1 MIFLAK
7 FGLSVVGTAAVA
19 AAALCSEGFI
29 EIKVHEKH
37 VGGKNINVIV
47 PAALVPVTLKLVPNP
62 HLIEA
67 SEKLHTFMPIIDAAI
82 PVLEDCPD
90 GLLVEVVDSRDH
102 VRVSKRGG
110 SIVVDVNDAADTV
123 HVSVPLRAAQNS
135 IREIARARAVD

>member
-7 FGLSVVGTAAVA
+7 FGLSVVGTAALA

-29 EIKVHEKH
+29 EIKVHEKQ

-47 PAALVPVTLKLVPNP
+47 PAALVPVTLKFVPNT
-62 HLIEA
+62 HLMEA
-67 SEKLHTFMPIIDAAI
+67 EKLHSYMPIIDAAI

-135 IREIARARAVD
+135 IREIARAKAVD